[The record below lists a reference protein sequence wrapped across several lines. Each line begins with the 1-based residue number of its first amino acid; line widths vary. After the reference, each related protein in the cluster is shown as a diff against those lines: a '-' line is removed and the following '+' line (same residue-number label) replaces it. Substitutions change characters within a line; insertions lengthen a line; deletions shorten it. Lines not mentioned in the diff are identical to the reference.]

1 MNIFH
6 RCLAAIGLS
15 VLITFPA
22 AAQTWPTRTITIVAP
37 GGPGGTTD
45 IFARLL
51 AAGLPKE
58 LGQAVIVENRA
69 GAGTNIGNQAVAQA
83 KPDGYTLL
91 IGAAALAINSHLYKS
106 LAYDPQRDLQPVRL
120 IARIP
125 NVVVVNAASPMR
137 TVKDLVDLLRKN
149 PGKYN
154 YASPGAGTTV
164 HLGTE
169 LFKSMTSTDLV
180 GVSYKSSALSMS
192 AVLGGE
198 VLVAFENMPVVL
210 PHVKA
215 GTLRALAVTSASRS
229 PSLPDVPTLAE
240 AGIVGYD
247 VSSWFGLVA
256 PAGTPP
262 EVIRRLDEATRTYL
276 QTPAMQEKLHAM
288 GADIATE
295 GSDAFRQLIRAESEK
310 WGGVIRKANIRAD

>member
-1 MNIFH
+1 MNILH
-6 RCLAAIGLS
+6 RFIAALALVAMP
-15 VLITFPA
+15 V
-22 AAQTWPTRTITIVAP
+22 AAQTWPERTITIVAP

-51 AAGLPKE
+51 AAGLPKA

-69 GAGTNIGNQAVAQA
+69 GAGTNIGNQSVAQA

-91 IGAAALAINSHLYKS
+91 IGAAALAINPHLYKA

-125 NVVVVNAASPMR
+125 NVVVVNAASPAR
-137 TVKDLVDLLRKN
+137 TVKDLIDLLRRN

-169 LFKSMTSTDLV
+169 LFKSLTATDFV
-180 GVSYKSSALSMS
+180 GVPYRSSALSMS

-229 PSLPDVPTLAE
+229 PNLPDVPTLAE
-240 AGIVGYD
+240 AGVAGCE
-247 VSSWFGLVA
+247 VTSWFGLVA
-256 PAGTPP
+256 PAGVPP
-262 EVIRRLDEATRTYL
+262 DVIRRLDEATRVYL
-276 QTPAMQEKLHAM
+276 QTTAAQEKLRAM
-288 GADIATE
+288 GAEPATE
-295 GSDAFRQLIRAESEK
+295 GPDAFRQLIRVESEK